1 MGKWILFLFFAD
13 VISDESFHAK
23 RQWHGGKGQ
32 FPKTKKRFIFDLF
45 GVMCSREGAMV
56 NKSCCKSDANNLR

>member
-1 MGKWILFLFFAD
+1 MFFAD

-32 FPKTKKRFIFDLF
+32 FPKTKNVSSSIYLALCVAERVPWSISPVVR
-45 GVMCSREGAMV
+45 VMPTI
-56 NKSCCKSDANNLR
+56 SDEKPIG